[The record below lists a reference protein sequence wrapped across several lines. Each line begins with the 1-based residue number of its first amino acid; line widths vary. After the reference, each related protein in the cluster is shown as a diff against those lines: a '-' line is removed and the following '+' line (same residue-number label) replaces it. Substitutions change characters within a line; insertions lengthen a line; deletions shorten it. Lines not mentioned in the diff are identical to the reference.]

1 MTEDEV
7 DVGPFVTEQT
17 RAEQGRR
24 LRNPR
29 VRALLD
35 AGAAL
40 VEESLG
46 GGIDDP
52 FRFPTLPAV
61 CSRAALEAPF
71 AGLDNPIS
79 SARNAYAKTWPTK
92 ARFDADLVVYA
103 LTVPSWFAGDEYAL
117 ETVRELVDHE
127 MPVDEVFQRMAFSE
141 AVLFQHKHFRLQV
154 LMQALAPDVPI
165 IREAIDRMYGAIT
178 EAWAQTCAGVLAHY
192 GLRLRPGLTVTDLA
206 TMLTAMAEGLGL
218 RRLVRPGDRTL
229 MDPETGT
236 TLLAS
241 GVLAIFTACLRDGD
255 DDRSLPVFCREVTN
269 QHAAV
274 PGQSLSSR
282 KEPTTRR

>member
-1 MTEDEV
+1 MAAEGV

-29 VRALLD
+29 VRVLLD

-40 VEESLG
+40 LEESLG

-61 CSRAALEAPF
+61 CARAALEAPF
-71 AGLDNPIS
+71 AGLDNPVS

-103 LTVPSWFAGDEYAL
+103 LTVPGWFAGDEYAF
-117 ETVRELVDHE
+117 EAAHELVDNR
-127 MPVDEVFQRMAFSE
+127 MPVDEVFERMAFSE
-141 AVLFQHKHFRLQV
+141 AVLFEHRHFRLQV

-178 EAWAQTCAGVLAHY
+178 EAWAQTVEGVLAYY
-192 GLRLRPGLTVTDLA
+192 GLRLRPGVTVTDLA

-229 MDPETGT
+229 KDPEKGT
-236 TLLAS
+236 TLLTS
-241 GVLAIFTACLRDGD
+241 GVLAVFTACLRDGD
-255 DDRSLPVFCREVTN
+255 DDRSLPMYCREVT
-269 QHAAV
+269 
-274 PGQSLSSR
+274 GQSQSSR
-282 KEPTTRR
+282 NAPTTLR

>member
-1 MTEDEV
+1 MADDGI

-29 VRALLD
+29 VRVLLD

-40 VEESLG
+40 LEESLG
-46 GGIDDP
+46 GGIEDP
-52 FRFPTLPAV
+52 FRFPTVPAV
-61 CSRAALEAPF
+61 CARAAIEEPF
-71 AGLDNPIS
+71 TGQDNPIS

-92 ARFDADLVVYA
+92 ARFDADLVIYA
-103 LTVPSWFAGDEYAL
+103 LTVPSWFAGDEYAF
-117 ETVRELVDHE
+117 ETVHELIDNE
-127 MPVDEVFQRMAFSE
+127 MPVDEVFERMAFSE
-141 AVLFQHKHFRLQV
+141 AVLFEHKHFRLQV

-178 EAWAQTCAGVLAHY
+178 AAWSQTCEGVLTYY
-192 GLRLRPGLTVTDLA
+192 GVRLRPGLTVTDVA
-206 TMLTAMAEGLGL
+206 MMLTAMAEGLGL
-218 RRLVRPGDRTL
+218 RRLVQPGDRAL
-229 MDPETGT
+229 MDRRRGT

-241 GVLAIFTACLRDGD
+241 GVFAVFAACLQSGE

-269 QHAAV
+269 QV
-274 PGQSLSSR
+274 
-282 KEPTTRR
+282 RRTGPS

>member
-61 CSRAALEAPF
+61 CSTAAL
-71 AGLDNPIS
+71 
-79 SARNAYAKTWPTK
+79 
-92 ARFDADLVVYA
+92 VMV
-103 LTVPSWFAGDEYAL
+103 
-117 ETVRELVDHE
+117 
-127 MPVDEVFQRMAFSE
+127 
-141 AVLFQHKHFRLQV
+141 
-154 LMQALAPDVPI
+154 
-165 IREAIDRMYGAIT
+165 
-178 EAWAQTCAGVLAHY
+178 
-192 GLRLRPGLTVTDLA
+192 
-206 TMLTAMAEGLGL
+206 
-218 RRLVRPGDRTL
+218 
-229 MDPETGT
+229 
-236 TLLAS
+236 
-241 GVLAIFTACLRDGD
+241 
-255 DDRSLPVFCREVTN
+255 
-269 QHAAV
+269 V
-274 PGQSLSSR
+274 PGRRSQGRWPSPVPRIDSR
-282 KEPTTRR
+282 KMWIAIAFWLPSGCGSAVTPM